1 MRALF
6 FKTIPY
12 LELCVNNDRCS
23 TISGA
28 SENHSKNLKI
38 TVYNAVVNSQL

>member
-12 LELCVNNDRCS
+12 LELCVNNKKKFDACALGCG
-23 TISGA
+23 T
-28 SENHSKNLKI
+28 K
-38 TVYNAVVNSQL
+38 